1 MLTGEIDAYLLY
13 KEHLAV
19 SEGAIESTIQDT
31 ASPGESGYAD

>member
-19 SEGAIESTIQDT
+19 SEGATETTKKDMAT
-31 ASPGESGYAD
+31 PGESGYAE